1 MKQHRTKLGPLE
13 IQVLAY
19 AQMKKKEVMRI
30 GDIAAALDLS
40 TKQERELLSRMM
52 RVGLIIRLTSG
63 VYLVP
68 QSVPPGGKF
77 AVSEYYI
84 LSRLMNVLKGRYQI
98 SGPNAFRF
106 YGFDDQIPNKVYVY
120 NNRICGER
128 NIGNIEFIF
137 IKTSDKRLGGV
148 NKFKTTD
155 GSMAIFASRSRALMD
170 AVYDWSRYNTLPRAY
185 TWIES
190 DVRKDPKMASDL
202 ISMTIAFGNKGT
214 VRRIGFLLETL
225 GVKGSALEKMKGK
238 RGSTRSLIAWIPDR
252 PSKGSVNKDW
262 GLIINGEIGH

>member
-1 MKQHRTKLGPLE
+1 MKRKTAELGPLE
-13 IQVLAY
+13 TQLLAY
-19 AQMKKKEVMRI
+19 VQFRKKEIIRI
-30 GDIAAALDLS
+30 GEISTALDI
-40 TKQERELLSRMM
+40 TAKQEHDLLSFMSKKGI
-52 RVGLIIRLTSG
+52 VIRLMRG
-63 VYLVP
+63 IYLVP
-68 QSVPPGGKF
+68 QKIPAGGKL

-84 LSRLMNVLKGRYQI
+84 LSRLMGVLKGRYQI

-128 NIGNIEFIF
+128 NIGGIEFIF
-137 IKTSDKRLGGV
+137 IKTSDKRLGGL

-185 TWIES
+185 KWIKS
-190 DVRKDPKMASDL
+190 DVRKDPKIADDL
-202 ISMTIAFGNKGT
+202 ISMTIKFGNKGT
-214 VRRIGFLLETL
+214 VRRIGYLLETL
-225 GVKGSALEKMKGK
+225 GVEGSALGKMKGK
-238 RGSTRSLIAWIPDR
+238 KGSTKSLIAWIPDR

-262 GLIINGEIGH
+262 GLIINGEI

>member
-1 MKQHRTKLGPLE
+1 MKRKTTELGPLE
-13 IQVLAY
+13 TRLLAY
-19 AQMKKKEVMRI
+19 VQFRKKEILRI
-30 GDIAAALDLS
+30 GEISSALDI
-40 TKQERELLSRMM
+40 TAKQERDLLSFMSKKGI
-52 RVGLIIRLTSG
+52 VIRLMRG

-68 QSVPPGGKF
+68 QKIPAGGKL

-84 LSRLMNVLKGRYQI
+84 LSKLMEVLKGRYQI

-128 NIGNIEFIF
+128 SIGNIEFIF

-155 GSMAIFASRSRALMD
+155 GSMAIFVSRNRALMD
-170 AVYDWSRYNTLPRAY
+170 AVYDWSRFNTIPRAY
-185 TWIES
+185 KWIES
-190 DVRKDPKMASDL
+190 DIREDPKAADDL
-202 ISMTIAFGNKGT
+202 ISLTIKFGNKGT

-225 GVKGSALEKMKGK
+225 GVKSPMLGKMKK
-238 RGSTRSLIAWIPDR
+238 RRGSTKSLIAWIPDR
-252 PSKGSVNKDW
+252 SSKGSVNKDW
-262 GLIINGEIGH
+262 GLIINGKI